1 MGRTR
6 VKVLPIQPLTKEAFA
21 PFGEV
26 IECEGARHYP
36 INAGTTE
43 RYHDLARIEP
53 GDQGH
58 AILSIFRG
66 QASTFP
72 FRVALMERHP
82 LGSQAFMPLQDRCYL
97 VVVADPADGVDA
109 PGQLH
114 AFLAQGHQGV
124 NYRPGVWH
132 HPLIA
137 VGAVGEEGE
146 EGASRTLSDFLVVD
160 REGPGPNCDEQPLAE
175 PSWLDF
181 KLNS

>member
-1 MGRTR
+1 MKALR
-6 VKVLPIQPLTKEAFA
+6 IQPLTREAFA
-21 PFGEV
+21 PFGDV
-26 IECEGARHYP
+26 IECAGAAHYP

-53 GDQGH
+53 GEQGH

-66 QASTFP
+66 QPSTFP
-72 FRVALMERHP
+72 FRVAMMERHP

-97 VVVADPADGVDA
+97 VVVADPADGGDA

-137 VGAVGEEGE
+137 VGA
-146 EGASRTLSDFLVVD
+146 EGADVAVGTLSDFLVID
-160 REGPGPNCDEQPLAE
+160 REGPGSNCDEQPLSE
-175 PSWLDF
+175 PALLDF
-181 KLNS
+181 KLV

>member
-1 MGRTR
+1 
-6 VKVLPIQPLTKEAFA
+6 VKVLSIQALTKESFA
-21 PFGEV
+21 PFGDV
-26 IECEGARHYP
+26 IECAGAAHYP
-36 INAGTTE
+36 INEGTTE

-53 GDQGH
+53 GDQGR

-66 QASTFP
+66 LASTFP
-72 FRVALMERHP
+72 FRVAMMERHP
-82 LGSQAFMPLQDRCYL
+82 LGSQAFVPLQDRCYL
-97 VVVADPADGVDA
+97 VVVADPADGIDA

-137 VGAVGEEGE
+137 VGAEGVS
-146 EGASRTLSDFLVVD
+146 ATLSDFLVID

-175 PSWLDF
+175 PSVLDF
-181 KLNS
+181 KQT

>member
-1 MGRTR
+1 MGRTH
-6 VKVLPIQPLTKEAFA
+6 VKLLPINPLTREAFA
-21 PFGEV
+21 PFGDV
-26 IECEGARHYP
+26 IECAGARHYP

-53 GDQGH
+53 GDQGRT
-58 AILSIFRG
+58 ILSIFRG
-66 QASTFP
+66 LASTFP
-72 FRVALMERHP
+72 LRVALMERHP
-82 LGSQAFMPLQDRCYL
+82 LGSQAFVPLQNRCYL
-97 VVVADPADGVDA
+97 VVVADPADGIDA

-137 VGAVGEEGE
+137 VGAIGTVNAEGVS
-146 EGASRTLSDFLVVD
+146 ATPSDFLVID

-175 PSWLDF
+175 PSVLDF
-181 KLNS
+181 KQT